1 MHRRIISGVSPGKG
15 EGIWHEEV
23 FVLFPRLGIQ
33 LPQAKKTPLGDVC
46 WLLSV
51 CAGYYQCVLVI
62 SSYYQCVLVVIGE
75 CSSPGGCVALAGAV
89 PPGASTPHRRG
100 PRDVTAGSARGG
112 ESPSSAKHLKIQ
124 LSQCSLTH

>member
-1 MHRRIISGVSPGKG
+1 MHKRIISGVSPGKG
-15 EGIWHEEV
+15 EGILHEEV
-23 FVLFPRLGIQ
+23 CVLFPRLGIQ
-33 LPQAKKTPLGDVC
+33 LPQAKETLP
-46 WLLSV
+46 WEM

-62 SSYYQCVLVVIGE
+62 ISYYQCVLVVISE

-100 PRDVTAGSARGG
+100 PRDVTTGSARGR
-112 ESPSSAKHLKIQ
+112 ESSSSAKHLKIQ